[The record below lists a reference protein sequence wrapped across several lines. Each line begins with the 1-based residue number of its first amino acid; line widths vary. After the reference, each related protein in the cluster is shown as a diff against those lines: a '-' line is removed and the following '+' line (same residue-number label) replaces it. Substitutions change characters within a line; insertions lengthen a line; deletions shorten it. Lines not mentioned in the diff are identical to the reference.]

1 MFINVKIKSWL
12 NKKEMKV
19 LKNILAGVFAG
30 LVLVTPVVA
39 DNGCENDENDAIVA
53 ELALCSTH
61 AYNIG
66 ATKNPSG
73 ADKELMRDVIAMKT
87 TLITQQMYRQY
98 EQMESMLRR
107 LKTQLEKAVLTTK
120 LNAAGAVTSSGD
132 SRSAYV
138 IPEDGFQSNDRN
150 IHMADVKNCNNELL
164 PTDVLQCLNDNMS
177 VISEK
182 TGNAD
187 NVNSEVAKQLANDF
201 ALLKNVSVGGTNDDK
216 CIYKLDAKDTEDTCL
231 KDKQIRKKKNF
242 RTCFDNMRNCLRN
255 KMYILSQNERKAK

>member
-1 MFINVKIKSWL
+1 
-12 NKKEMKV
+12 MKV
-19 LKNILAGVFAG
+19 LKNILAGMFVG
-30 LVLVTPVVA
+30 LVLVTPAVA
-39 DNGCENDENDAIVA
+39 DNGCEIDENDAIVA

-120 LNAAGAVTSSGD
+120 FNVAGAVTSSGD
-132 SRSAYV
+132 SRSAYG
-138 IPEDGFQSNDRN
+138 ISEDGFQSNDRN
-150 IHMADVKNCNNELL
+150 IHMADVKNCNSELL
-164 PTDVLQCLNDNMS
+164 PADVLQCLNDNMS

-201 ALLKNVSVGGTNDDK
+201 ALLKNVSVGNGGGNDDK
-216 CIYKLDAKDTEDTCL
+216 CVYKISTSDTKETCL
-231 KDKQIRKKKNF
+231 DNKQIRKKKNF